1 MPTDIE
7 QIKKKIIYR
16 SNYRGTKEM
25 DKLLGSFVKLY
36 IDKLDT
42 KDLLDLEKIL
52 NYDELNELVKLLEID
67 DNNLYN
73 FYNGLTTNIEFEDNN
88 INKLFKNFKYR

>member
-1 MPTDIE
+1 
-7 QIKKKIIYR
+7 
-16 SNYRGTKEM
+16 M

-52 NYDELNELVKLLEID
+52 NYDD
-67 DNNLYN
+67 TNLYN
-73 FYNGLTTNIEFEDNN
+73 FYTGLKTDINFENN
-88 INKLFKNFKYR
+88 KINSLFKNFKYTD

>member
-1 MPTDIE
+1 MTADIE

-25 DKLLGSFVKLY
+25 DKLLGAFTRKYLNQ
-36 IDKLDT
+36 LDY
-42 KDLLDLEKIL
+42 KD
-52 NYDELNELVKLLEID
+52 LNELIRLLEID

-73 FYNGLTTNIEFEDNN
+73 FYNGLTTNIEFENN
-88 INKLFKNFKYR
+88 KINNLFKNFKY